1 MPAAP
6 ETSGDTAARI
16 LDAAER
22 LFAEHGYEGTSLRR
36 VTEEAEVNLALAN
49 YHFGS
54 KEELFREVFRRR
66 TRPINAERLN
76 RLQAAEQA
84 AGGEPLPVRELL
96 RVLLEPVL
104 TRVGPAARPH
114 PFVRLLGRTML
125 APPAFLEDL
134 MRAEFDAVLDRFGAA
149 LAMALPHLPPATIFW
164 RLRAMMGA
172 ALFSF
177 ARVAP
182 MEKRLVALGA
192 AETGGPLLEEMLACF
207 EGALTAP
214 RPGTNRAKRGRR
226 SA

>member
-1 MPAAP
+1 MAP
-6 ETSGDTAARI
+6 THDTSGDTATRI

-22 LFAEHGYEGTSLRR
+22 LFAERGYEGASLRR
-36 VTEEAEVNLALAN
+36 VTDEAEVNLALVN

-66 TRPINAERLN
+66 TRPINGERLDRLDAAER
-76 RLQAAEQA
+76 A
-84 AGGEPLPVRELL
+84 AGGEPLPVRELV
-96 RVLLEPVL
+96 RILLEPVL

-125 APPAFLEDL
+125 APPAFMESL

-149 LAMALPHLPPATIFW
+149 LAVALPHLPPATLFW

-177 ARVAP
+177 ARAAP

-192 AETGGPLLEEMLACF
+192 AETGAPLLEEMLACF

-214 RPGTNRAKRGRR
+214 APGTDRAKQGRR
-226 SA
+226 SP